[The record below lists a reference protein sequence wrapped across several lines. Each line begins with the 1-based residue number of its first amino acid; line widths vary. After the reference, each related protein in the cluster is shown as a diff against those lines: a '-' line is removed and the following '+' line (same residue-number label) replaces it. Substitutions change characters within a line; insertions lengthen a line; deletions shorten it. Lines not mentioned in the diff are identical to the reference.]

1 MPFINLVRN
10 KEITNE
16 RRKYDVLGVWR
27 DISRQDIIDY
37 ANSHETLKILVTYNS
52 FGKVINTLSD
62 SGYNVY
68 RDFSLLVD
76 EYHILF
82 NQYSFRNAPIK
93 ELLHYADNFGR
104 VTYMSATPIEK
115 EFLLEELKH
124 LPTVTVN

>member
-16 RRKYDVLGVWR
+16 RRKYDVLGVWG

-124 LPTVTVN
+124 LPTVIIN